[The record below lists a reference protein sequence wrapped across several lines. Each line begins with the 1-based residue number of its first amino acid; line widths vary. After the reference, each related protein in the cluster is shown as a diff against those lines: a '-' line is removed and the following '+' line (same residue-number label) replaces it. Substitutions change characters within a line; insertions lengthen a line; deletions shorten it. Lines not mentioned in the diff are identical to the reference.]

1 METIAKYKY
10 ANSSPQKI
18 RLIANLIRGKKAYE
32 ALETLNFIKKKAS
45 LILKKVLKSVISN
58 AEHNNGS
65 NVEKLII
72 LKIFVDNGPSMK
84 RITPRAK
91 GRADRI
97 IKRTSHITI
106 ILSEKLT

>member
-10 ANSSPQKI
+10 AKSSAQKI
-18 RLIANLIRGKKAYE
+18 RLIANLIRGEKAYK
-32 ALETLNFIKKKAS
+32 ALKKLNFIKKKAS
-45 LILKKVLKSVISN
+45 LILKKLLKSVISN
-58 AEHNNGS
+58 AEHNN
-65 NVEKLII
+65 NCDIEKLII

-84 RITPRAK
+84 RIIPRAK

-106 ILSEKLT
+106 ILSDI